1 MHKSLIKFFLGK
13 KLGQSLFRFLFL
25 FSLKGMNFGG
35 GSDYQESGE
44 AWVLKYIA
52 KQTPVGSMVVF
63 DVGGNVGN
71 YAIQVAKILPLAKI
85 YSFEPAK
92 KTFESLQNNIQHYTN
107 IAPYN
112 LALGN
117 QIGKAVLYSHVH
129 ESGLASVYDRVG
141 LDLNNREAIQIN
153 TIDNFCEEHHLT
165 QIDFLKLDIE
175 GNEYQA
181 LEGASKMLKGN
192 KIKFIQFEFGG
203 TDIDARVFFRD
214 FYNLLSPQYKIFR
227 ILKNG
232 LYPILAY
239 KETDEIFITT
249 NYFAQLK

>member
-1 MHKSLIKFFLGK
+1 MKNFLKFFLGK
-13 KLGQSLFRFLFL
+13 KFGQRFFRLL
-25 FSLKGMNFGG
+25 YVFSLKGMNFGG

-52 KQTPVGSMVVF
+52 KQTPVASMVVF

-85 YSFEPAK
+85 FSFEPAK

-117 QIGKAVLYSHVH
+117 QIGKAVLYSHTY

-141 LDLNNREAIQIN
+141 LDLNYREEIQIS
-153 TIDNFCEEHHLT
+153 TIDNFCEEHNLT
-165 QIDFLKLDIE
+165 RIDFLKLDIE
-175 GNEYQA
+175 GNEYRA
-181 LEGASKMLKGN
+181 LEGALKMLKGN
-192 KIKFIQFEFGG
+192 KIKYIQFEFGG

-214 FYNLLSPQYKIFR
+214 FYKLLAPQYQLFR

-232 LYPILAY
+232 LHPIVTY
-239 KETDEIFITT
+239 QETEEIFITT
-249 NYFAQLK
+249 NYFAELK